1 MKKGL
6 ILGRFQPLHMGH
18 LSIFETVI
26 DNNEELVICVGSSNK
41 KRTEKNPYTS
51 LERIQ
56 MIDSVLSNYSCNY
69 EIFEIPDINNN
80 DLYVNHLE
88 NIVSPFDRVYTGN
101 KLVKELFENAGYP
114 VIVPHLINREAWQGV
129 SIRQAMKDGG
139 DWEMDVPA
147 SVAKII
153 SDIEL
158 S

>member
-1 MKKGL
+1 
-6 ILGRFQPLHMGH
+6 MGH
-18 LSIFETVI
+18 LSIFESVI
-26 DNNEELVICVGSSNK
+26 DNDEELVICVGSSNK
-41 KRTEKNPYTS
+41 KRTKKNPYTS

-56 MIDSVLSNYSCNY
+56 MIESVLSNYSCNY

-88 NIVSPFDRVYTGN
+88 NIVSHFDKVYTGN
-101 KLVKELFENAGYP
+101 KLVKELFEDAGYP

-129 SIRQAMKDGG
+129 SIRQAMKGGG

-153 SDIEL
+153 SDIDL